1 MVKGR
6 KADKSRAAEE
16 LVTMEITDDVV
27 QTHTSHTTNKP
38 KPKFQKKS

>member
-16 LVTMEITDDVV
+16 RVSMEITDDVV
-27 QTHTSHTTNKP
+27 QTNTSHTSNKP